1 MKSETGSAPKAKKIK
16 GCLAMARPPFHSVG
30 VLPFAL
36 GAVLAHHTTGS
47 FSWALWAWG
56 ALAVIL
62 IMLSAYLSGEY
73 FDYEGDCIAR
83 QTHTSRFAGG
93 SGALQAGLFPRYA
106 PLTGSVVSLIL
117 AMIIGLIIQFGYR
130 TGPWTIPLG
139 AVGIIGGFFYAT
151 PPLRW
156 VAAGVGELWI
166 AFCYGWLPVAVAY
179 YLPTGRF
186 DSLVHWVSL
195 PVAASIFN
203 VILLN
208 EYPDYQADR
217 ATGKRTILVRLG
229 LARGARL
236 FAVVHILGWLGA
248 LASVIWGDVPAQ
260 MLCYYALPF
269 ALSAGLAVAVMRGV
283 YHNPDHLE
291 IACGLNIAVNLTSTF
306 AYIATFFWGI

>member
-1 MKSETGSAPKAKKIK
+1 MGW
-16 GCLAMARPPFHSVG
+16 LAMCRPPFHSVG

-36 GAVLAHHTTGS
+36 GAVLARHVTGAT
-47 FSWALWAWG
+47 SWALWGWG
-56 ALAVIL
+56 TLAVIL

-83 QTHTSRFAGG
+83 QTHPSRFAGG
-93 SGALQAGLFPRYA
+93 SGALQAGLVPRHA
-106 PLTGSVVSLIL
+106 PLTGSVVALTL
-117 AMIIGLIIQFGYR
+117 AMIVGLIIQFGYR

-139 AVGIIGGFFYAT
+139 AVGIVGGFFYAA

-166 AFCYGWLPVAVAY
+166 AFCYGWLPIATAY
-179 YLPTGRF
+179 YLPVGQF

-195 PVAASIFN
+195 PIAASIFN

-229 LARGARL
+229 RARGARL
-236 FAVVHILGWLGA
+236 FAAVHILGWLGA
-248 LASVIWGDVPAQ
+248 LASVAWGGAPIQ
-260 MLCYYALPF
+260 MLYYYALPF
-269 ALSAGLAVAVMRGV
+269 ALSAGLAVAIMRGV

-291 IACGLNIAVNLTSTF
+291 IACGLNIAVNLTSTL
-306 AYIATFFWGI
+306 AYIAVFC